1 MIRRPPKST
10 LFPYTTLFR
19 SITSVN
25 SGAATYAYDF
35 RGHRYTKRISTATT
49 QYIYSNG
56 DVIAEYNQG
65 AQVWSDYIF
74 AGGRRLAAGSG
85 QGVQYYHSDHLGS
98 ARLMTDSSGNQS
110 WSATYLPFGYE

>member
-35 RGHRYTKRISTATT
+35 RGHRYTKRISSATT
-49 QYIYSNG
+49 QYIYFNG

-65 AQVWSDYIF
+65 AQVWSED
-74 AGGRRLAAGSG
+74 RKSTRLNS
-85 QGVQYYHSDHLGS
+85 SHLVISYAVFCLKKKKNIIHTGH
-98 ARLMTDSSGNQS
+98 
-110 WSATYLPFGYE
+110 